1 MLKEN
6 HRQGEDLGY
15 AKLLNQI
22 RKGKHT
28 ANDITVLKT
37 RGQPEGDPDMDIT
50 CINKTV
56 NQTIDMCLNELN
68 TELYEIEA
76 INIHPSTKNV
86 QPKFKKETV
95 GETSILQTLKIKV
108 SARVRLVHNIYVF
121 DGLAKESTGSWLM

>member
-37 RGQPEGDPDMDIT
+37 RGQPEGDADMIGAMDIT

-76 INIHPSTKNV
+76 INIHRSTKNV
-86 QPKFKKETV
+86 QPKVQK
-95 GETSILQTLKIKV
+95 S
-108 SARVRLVHNIYVF
+108 NC
-121 DGLAKESTGSWLM
+121 W